1 MNEVAANDKFLR
13 QWIYLCE
20 DKLERVK
27 KMSPVKV
34 PSNENVE
41 MKTSPSE
48 NQFSEESKVKE
59 STNEEASKTR
69 EVDQPKTEVSTERN
83 VPLPSRYRKKLSRV
97 NLAINHYQFKN
108 CRKIAN

>member
-41 MKTSPSE
+41 NKTE
-48 NQFSEESKVKE
+48 TQFAEVSKVKE
-59 STNEEASKTR
+59 STKEDSSKTR
-69 EVDQPKTEVSTERN
+69 EVEPPKTEVSKEKIE
-83 VPLPSRYRKKLSRV
+83 PLPSRYKKKTILG
-97 NLAINHYQFKN
+97 
-108 CRKIAN
+108 